1 MTLLHLGFGLAGL
14 LLMGIPLLLHLFLRR
29 RRKVVELST
38 FRFLFE
44 TYFNEG
50 RSMKLLEY
58 LLLALR
64 MLILLFMGLCFARP
78 ALSPSGWAGFGHAGR
93 AIVLVI
99 DSSASMSAGDAGISR
114 LEVARELARE
124 VLARA
129 RPEDEIT
136 LINSHYEAEVLAA
149 HVSGDIPLV
158 RARLDTIRPTQRTGR
173 IGPALSRAAAVLHES
188 PLPRKVIYW
197 FSDCQKSAWDQ
208 YPAEPDQALMER
220 DISLCLVRVGQ
231 DQAENCALRPDSTP
245 RTRAFVHVPT
255 TLRLRIINTGLQR
268 KDVLFTLTPAD
279 VGQENAPPIRRE
291 LISLQ
296 PGEQQLLETVYT
308 FDSPGSHAVS
318 ARISGDSFAADD
330 AVTLTVPVFPVA
342 QVLTVAGKN
351 GIRPGDGDAY
361 FLTRALQPDLRAQDP
376 RKILVRQTLCE
387 TRDLQPSLLT
397 GKHVVILSNVPS
409 FPAPFAVEL
418 KRFVRN
424 GGGLLVFCGD
434 AIDPE
439 FYRNLSITNER
450 AASFL
455 PAVPLRTFSGGDD
468 PTRFTYFTGID
479 FQHPAFSIFQGALA
493 AALIQP
499 RFYRI
504 WEMEPA
510 PQGSRRLAA
519 FSVGLDAL
527 REHRYGEGRVIV
539 AAFPARVGWT
549 SLPLKSAFVP
559 LLHQFVAHLCP
570 EDWKDQMEDPE
581 IDQPLRITLPHAL
594 RLSELTLT
602 PPEGVPTRLRFSP
615 DGDRYVA
622 LTNCRVMGPHQLT
635 LRRPD
640 KSTDTAIVTPHLA
653 WRESLFEPVAVEAV
667 RRLLPNTGVTLV
679 NATEGINRVAEKL
692 MAGRPL
698 WRLLGWLIALLL
710 LAEFLVANRAFLP
723 KVPPAWR
730 QRVFDFWRGRSW
742 QKIKLFKR

>member
-1 MTLLHLGFGLAGL
+1 MV
-14 LLMGIPLLLHLFLRR
+14 IPLLLHLFLRR

-44 TYFNEG
+44 TYFQEG

-64 MLILLFMGLCFARP
+64 MLILLFLGLCFARP
-78 ALSPSGWAGFGHAGR
+78 ALSPSGLAGFGRAGR

-158 RARLDTIRPTQRTGR
+158 RSRLDTIRPTQRTGR
-173 IGPALSRAAAVLHES
+173 IGPALSRAAAVLRES
-188 PLPRKVIYW
+188 PLPRKAIYW

-208 YPAEPDQALMER
+208 YPTEPEQALLER
-220 DISLCLVRVGQ
+220 DMSLCLVRVGQ
-231 DQAENCALRPDSTP
+231 DQIENCALRPDSTP

-255 TLRLRIINTGLQR
+255 PLRLRLVNTGLQR
-268 KDVLFTLTPAD
+268 KDVLFTLAPAD
-279 VGQENAPPIRRE
+279 AGQENAAPIRRE

-296 PGEQQLLETVYT
+296 PGEQQLLETVHT
-308 FDSPGSHAVS
+308 FESAGSHAVS
-318 ARISGDSFAADD
+318 ARISGDGFAADD
-330 AVTLTVPVFPVA
+330 AVTLNIPVFPVA

-351 GIRPGDGDAY
+351 GLRPGDSDAF

-376 RKILVRQTLCE
+376 RKILVRQTLSQTSE
-387 TRDLQPSLLT
+387 LQAGLLA
-397 GKHVVILSNVPS
+397 GKHVVILANVPS
-409 FPAPFAVEL
+409 FSPAFATEL
-418 KRFVRN
+418 KSFVRK
-424 GGGLLVFCGD
+424 GGGLLLFWGD
-434 AIDPE
+434 GIDPE
-439 FYRNLSITNER
+439 FYQNLSVTNER

-479 FQHPAFSIFQGALA
+479 FQHPALALFQGASA

-499 RFYRI
+499 RFYRV
-504 WEMEPA
+504 WEMAAA

-559 LLHQFVAHLCP
+559 LIHQLVAHLCP
-570 EDWKDQMEDPE
+570 EDWKDQLQDPE
-581 IDQPLRITLPHAL
+581 IDQPLRIDLPHDL

-602 PPEGVPTRLRFSP
+602 PPDGKPTQLRFRP
-615 DGDRYVA
+615 EDNRYVA
-622 LTNCRVMGPHQLT
+622 VTNCAIMGPHQLT

-653 WRESLFEPVAVEAV
+653 WRESLFEPVAVEGV
-667 RRLLPNTGVTLV
+667 RRLLPNVGITMV
-679 NATEGINRVAEKL
+679 NAAEGINRVAEKL

-710 LAEFLVANRAFLP
+710 LVEFLVANRTFLP
-723 KVPPAWR
+723 KIPPTWR
-730 QRVFDFWRGRSW
+730 HRLFDFWRGRSW
-742 QKIKLFKR
+742 QKIRLFKR